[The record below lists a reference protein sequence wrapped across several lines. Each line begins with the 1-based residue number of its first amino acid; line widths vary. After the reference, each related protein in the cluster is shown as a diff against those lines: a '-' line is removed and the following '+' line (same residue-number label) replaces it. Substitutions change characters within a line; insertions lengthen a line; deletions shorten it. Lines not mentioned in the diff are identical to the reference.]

1 VSHLSKT
8 VPNSLPNWR
17 SVAASMCLLAAL
29 WAAPSAVAQDPP
41 RSETASAHRAT
52 HPAETRSAAELRE
65 HDVLNHIIRDTFTAD
80 PGISCTKLTTL
91 YRETLIPKAEA
102 AKYPRNKAEF
112 LGNAYSSI
120 GDCQASEGRY
130 IDAEKSFR
138 DALEQA
144 EVWPGKSN
152 SMYAEMWD
160 RLAHAQLKQD
170 HFHDAAI
177 SELNVADAYPAVIAA
192 MKKEFASGQPGTA
205 PMHKMV
211 LRNLEQRRANATAYA
226 AYYQS
231 RDGDLDAAAKSAE
244 QAYTLAVAAGV
255 TGEWLNFVIR
265 TGAHVAELSDNADD
279 RAKWAA
285 RADTSQA
292 GAAAPAPT
300 AGPPG
305 MAANPSEPKP

>member
-1 VSHLSKT
+1 MF
-8 VPNSLPNWR
+8 NSLPNR
-17 SVAASMCLLAAL
+17 CPAAVSFCLLSAL
-29 WAAPSAVAQDPP
+29 CAAPSAVAQDPP
-41 RSETASAHRAT
+41 RSETATAYRAA
-52 HPAETRSAAELRE
+52 HPADTRLAAELRE

-130 IDAEKSFR
+130 IDAEKSYR

-192 MKKEFASGQPGTA
+192 MKKQFSSDPPGGT
-205 PMHKMV
+205 PTHKMV

-226 AYYQS
+226 ANYQS
-231 RDGDLDAAAKSAE
+231 RDGDPDAAAKSAE

-265 TGAHVAELSDNADD
+265 TGAHVAELSDNAGD

-292 GAAAPAPT
+292 GTRAPAQSPAPA
-300 AGPPG
+300 AGAP
-305 MAANPSEPKP
+305 ATDASRAEPKP